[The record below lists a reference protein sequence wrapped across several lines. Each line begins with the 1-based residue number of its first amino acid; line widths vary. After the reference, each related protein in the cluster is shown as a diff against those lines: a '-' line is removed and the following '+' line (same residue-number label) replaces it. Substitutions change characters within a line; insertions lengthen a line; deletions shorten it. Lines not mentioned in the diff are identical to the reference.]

1 MLDLRRLR
9 LLRELRERGTIA
21 AVADAFSY
29 TPSAVSQQLA
39 ALEREAGV
47 GLTERVG
54 RGVRLTDAGRA
65 LADHTDGVL
74 ARLERAE
81 AELAAATG
89 TVRGLVRV
97 SAFQTAARSL
107 VAPIMRPLA
116 DHHPGLRIELLEA
129 EAEDALAPLR
139 AGDLDVAVAEEY
151 EQAPRPRDLALERIE
166 LGTDRILLALP
177 RGHPLAAGDR
187 PVRLSRL
194 AGETWIATREQT
206 RFGDLVLSACRAAG
220 FEPDIR
226 HRANDVALLAELVA
240 DGHGVALLPAL
251 GRPETNPGVAVRPLA
266 GVRIDRSI
274 FAAVRRGSAER
285 PAFAAALAAL
295 RTRAAELGLSH
306 G

>member
-9 LLRELRERGTIA
+9 LLRELRERGTVA

-29 TPSAVSQQLA
+29 TPSAVSQQLT

-47 GLTERVG
+47 PLTERVG

-81 AELAAATG
+81 AELETATG
-89 TVRGLVRV
+89 LVRGRVRV

-107 VAPIMRPLA
+107 LAPIMRPLA
-116 DHHPGLRIELLEA
+116 DRHPGLRVELEEA

-139 AGDLDVAVAEEY
+139 AGDLDIAVAEEY
-151 EQAPRPRDLALERIE
+151 EQAPRPRDLALERID

-177 RGHPLAAGDR
+177 ADHPLAAQDR
-187 PVRLSRL
+187 PIRLARL
-194 AGETWIATREQT
+194 AGETWIATREDT
-206 RFGDLVLSACRAAG
+206 RFSDLVLSACRVAG

-251 GRPETNPGVAVRPLA
+251 GRPELQPGIAIRPLA
-266 GVRIDRSI
+266 GTRIDRSI

-285 PAFAAALAAL
+285 PGFAATLSALQA
-295 RTRAAELGLSH
+295 RASELGLTH
-306 G
+306 